1 MEELRNLKQ
10 IYSLAAGRFN
20 QYDGRDFILPQV
32 FKEQVKEINSN
43 TITELSQVNIHSSSD

>member
-20 QYDGRDFILPQV
+20 QYEGKDFVLPMI
-32 FKEQVKEINSN
+32 FKEQVKDN
-43 TITELSQVNIHSSSD
+43 T